1 MNIIKNRDEGTS
13 FWRAVGVFILYVS
26 IISSTVAFVVFEV
39 IKALAHIQENTLPGL
54 LLDQFKAVIAYTMA
68 IILMMKS
75 FKAEGLEKLSI
86 RGRTNINWIISILML
101 FIGYYLFSHSTFGLL
116 LEQIPIPKFI
126 ESSFN
131 KIASN
136 NYLMFFS
143 LAITAPIFEEV
154 ISRGIILELFL
165 KRYNDYVAIV
175 LSAFIFG
182 LIHMNIPQ
190 FINAFIIGLILGYI
204 YLRTSSLALCILGHF
219 VNNFIV
225 AVMSIIKPDYVS
237 KFNLAQLIFGII
249 FIALATYIIMEQKNK
264 EVYNK
269 KIVNLEQGE

>member
-13 FWRAVGVFILYVS
+13 FWRAMGVFILYVP
-26 IISSTVAFVVFEV
+26 IVSSTVVFLVFET
-39 IKALAHIQENTLPGL
+39 IKTLMHIQDNTFPGL

-68 IILMMKS
+68 IILMIKS

-116 LEQIPIPKFI
+116 LEQIPMPKFI
-126 ESSFN
+126 ESTFD

-143 LAITAPIFEEV
+143 LTITAPIFEE
-154 ISRGIILELFL
+154 IICRGIILELFL
-165 KRYNDYVAIV
+165 KRYTDYSAIV

-182 LIHMNIPQ
+182 LMHMNISQ

-204 YLRTSSLALCILGHF
+204 YLKTRSLALCILGHF
-219 VNNFIV
+219 INNFIV
-225 AVMSIIKPDYVS
+225 ATMSVIKPDYVS
-237 KFNLAQLIFGII
+237 KYNLVQLIIGII
-249 FIALATYIIMEQKNK
+249 FIALAIYVIREQRNK
-264 EVYNK
+264 EVFK
-269 KIVNLEQGE
+269 KKTVNLEQ

>member
-13 FWRAVGVFILYVS
+13 FWRAIGVFTLYVP
-26 IISSTVAFVVFEV
+26 IVASTVVFLVFEI
-39 IKALAHIQENTLPGL
+39 IKALIHIQENTFPVL
-54 LLDQFKAVIAYTMA
+54 LLEEFGGVIAYTMA

-86 RGRTNINWIISILML
+86 RGRININWTVSVLIL
-101 FIGYYLFSHSTFGLL
+101 FIGYYLFSQNTFGLL
-116 LEQIPIPKFI
+116 LDQITIPKFI

-143 LAITAPIFEEV
+143 LTITAPIFEEV
-154 ISRGIILELFL
+154 ICRGIILELFL
-165 KRYNDYVAIV
+165 KRYNDYVGIV

-204 YLRTSSLALCILGHF
+204 YLKTRSLVLCILGHF

-249 FIALATYIIMEQKNK
+249 FIALATYIIREQKSK
-264 EVYNK
+264 ELYK
-269 KIVNLEQGE
+269 KETVNLE

>member
-13 FWRAVGVFILYVS
+13 FWRAMGVFILYVP
-26 IISSTVAFVVFEV
+26 IVSSTVVFLVFEI
-39 IKALAHIQENTLPGL
+39 IKALIHIQENTLPGL
-54 LLDQFKAVIAYTMA
+54 LLEEFSGVIAYTMA

-86 RGRTNINWIISILML
+86 RGRININWTISVLTL
-101 FIGYYLFSHSTFGLL
+101 FIGYYLFSQNTFGLL
-116 LEQIPIPKFI
+116 LDQIPIPKFI

-143 LAITAPIFEEV
+143 LTITAPIFEEV

-165 KRYNDYVAIV
+165 KRYNDFAAIV

-190 FINAFIIGLILGYI
+190 FINAFLVGLILGYI
-204 YLRTSSLALCILGHF
+204 YLRTRSLALCILGHF
-219 VNNFIV
+219 INNFIV
-225 AVMSIIKPDYVS
+225 ATMSIIRPDYVS

-249 FIALATYIIMEQKNK
+249 FIALATYIIREQKNK
-264 EVYNK
+264 ELYK
-269 KIVNLEQGE
+269 KKTVNLE